1 MVKKRL
7 AVLDDGEGL
16 RVSHGLL
23 LWKLGRTP
31 ELPRSATEFACS
43 KTLFSHVNSLSNIV
57 FGLVAASHSARLKPV
72 PVVFSSSH
80 GCGTCLVG
88 WGTRDMRNL
97 GLAVALA
104 VALAGCAIQR
114 AQVAQDARAQMVGLS
129 KEQVLGCMGPSGN
142 KAAEGQTEVWSYASG
157 NGFSST
163 VATADVNTTGQA
175 SRIGNQVYGSANST
189 GFGTA
194 VSTRRFCTVNVVM
207 TNGLVSAVNYQGPTG
222 GLLTAGEQCA
232 FAVDACVKKQ

>member
-1 MVKKRL
+1 
-7 AVLDDGEGL
+7 
-16 RVSHGLL
+16 
-23 LWKLGRTP
+23 
-31 ELPRSATEFACS
+31 
-43 KTLFSHVNSLSNIV
+43 LSNIV
-57 FGLVAASHSARLKPV
+57 LGLIAAPDGARWKSGARGLCFHLTVAEYCGWLGRL
-72 PVVFSSSH
+72 
-80 GCGTCLVG
+80 
-88 WGTRDMRNL
+88 RNMRKL

-104 VALAGCAIQR
+104 VALGGCAIQR

-129 KEQVLGCMGPSGN
+129 KEQVLGCMGPPGN

-163 VATADVNTTGQA
+163 VATADVSTSGQA
-175 SRIGNQVYGSANST
+175 TRMGNQVYGSASST

-207 TNGLVSAVNYQGPTG
+207 TNGLVATVNYQGPTG

-232 FAVDACVKKQ
+232 FAVDACVKK